1 MIKQCLLFAFLSV
14 SVGLSLAESFSTTT
28 NWAVASAAARKN
40 HTPILVVFESETC
53 GYCTRLK
60 HEILESLPDTFSQ
73 PLPLI
78 KEFDIYTRGK
88 ITDFNG
94 DPIRSRRFK
103 ERYHIYAVPTLIIL
117 APDGTPLSEPIV
129 GYNSQDEYRE
139 LLLSSLIASYNSL
152 DLGFPDH

>member
-1 MIKQCLLFAFLSV
+1 MIKQYLLFVLLSI
-14 SVGLSLAESFSTTT
+14 SAGLSLAEPLETTT
-28 NWAVASAAARKN
+28 NWADASAAARKN

-53 GYCTRLK
+53 GYCTRLR
-60 HEILESLPDTFSQ
+60 HEVLQSLPDTFSQ
-73 PLPLI
+73 SPPLV

-94 DPIRSRRFK
+94 EPIRSRRFK

-117 APDGTPLSEPIV
+117 APDGTPLSDPIV
-129 GYNSQDEYRE
+129 GYNSRDEYRE

-152 DLGFPDH
+152 D